1 MSQTRPLS
9 RPLSRSL
16 SRSLVG
22 GLATGFSF
30 SDTDAST
37 YAAAIEGD
45 GVVLS
50 DDQKQAIDTF
60 YVTGKSEGWYSDL
73 ARVYLPVWQQAS
85 ANSRCLVSGT
95 QGTFNGGIS
104 HNAGYISNPSFSGY
118 FDTGSTSVGKGL
130 SLGAQGY
137 GFLQVDISG
146 SLGTPMGGYD
156 DFNTFNNGNVVKQ
169 RIGGRMRFEYGEY
182 GSSSYAQ
189 SGTQSSGTQ
198 RIWASWQDGSDIYLD
213 DRTSSGFNN
222 IAYASSVVYDEPS
235 SYAND
240 YLMAV
245 NAYFGYDNADE
256 YWGGEMG
263 AAFFHTSTDSSF
275 NSDFTLALKNLW
287 EGCTGL
293 SL

>member
-1 MSQTRPLS
+1 MASSRPLS
-9 RPLSRSL
+9 RLLSRSL

-22 GLATGFSF
+22 GLASGFSF
-30 SDTDAST
+30 SDTDAAT

-45 GVVLS
+45 GVALS

-60 YVTGKSEGWYSDL
+60 YVTGKSGGWYSSL

-95 QGTFNGGIS
+95 QGTFNGSIG
-104 HNAGYISNPSFSGY
+104 HNAGYISNPSYSGY

-156 DFNTFNNGNVVKQ
+156 DFNSFDNGNVVKQ
-169 RIGGRMRFEYGEY
+169 RVGGRMRFYYGEY
-182 GSSSYAQ
+182 SGSSFAQ
-189 SGTQSSGTQ
+189 SGAQSSGTQ
-198 RIWASWQDGSDIYLD
+198 RIFASIESGGDIYLD

-222 IAYASSVVYDEPS
+222 IAYSSGVVADEPS

-245 NAYFGYDNADE
+245 NQYYGYDSADE

-263 AAFFHTSTDSSF
+263 AAFFHTSTDSGF
-275 NSDFTLALKNLW
+275 NYDFTLALKNLW

>member
-1 MSQTRPLS
+1 MAPPPLS
-9 RPLSRSL
+9 LGLGFNLTRTA
-16 SRSLVG
+16 G
-22 GLATGFSF
+22 GGFSF
-30 SDTDAST
+30 TDSDAST
-37 YAAAIEGD
+37 YAAALEGD

-60 YVTGKSEGWYSDL
+60 YLTGKSQGWYSSL
-73 ARVYLPVWQQAS
+73 ARVYLPIWQQAS

-95 QGTFNGGIS
+95 QGTFNGS
-104 HNAGYISNPSFSGY
+104 VTHSLGYISSPSFSGW

-146 SLGTPMGGYD
+146 GSGVPMGGYD
-156 DFNTFNNGNVVKQ
+156 DFNAFNNGNVVKQ
-169 RIGGRMRFEYGEY
+169 RIGARMRFAYGEFG
-182 GSSSYAQ
+182 GSSYVQ
-189 SGTQSSGTQ
+189 SGPQSSGTQ
-198 RIWASWQDGSDIYLD
+198 RIWASWETSGDIALD

-222 IAYASSVVYDEPS
+222 IAYAVGVVFDEPS

-240 YLMAV
+240 YLLAV
-245 NAYFGYDNADE
+245 NAYLGYDNPDE
-256 YWGGEMG
+256 FWAGQMG

-275 NSDFTLALKNLW
+275 NEYFTLALKNLW

>member
-1 MSQTRPLS
+1 MSGT
-9 RPLSRSL
+9 
-16 SRSLVG
+16 
-22 GLATGFSF
+22 
-30 SDTDAST
+30 
-37 YAAAIEGD
+37 
-45 GVVLS
+45 
-50 DDQKQAIDTF
+50 QKQAIDTF

-156 DFNTFNNGNVVKQ
+156 DFNLFNNGNVVKQ

-189 SGTQSSGTQ
+189 SGTQPSGTQ
-198 RIWASWQDGSDIYLD
+198 RIWASWQDGNDIYLD

-263 AAFFHTSTDSSF
+263 AAFFHTSTSSSF